1 MASLEISSFDE
12 YSNDYGADELDY
24 NDEEPSLEEMS
35 IDDSLSPIER
45 LSKYSK
51 SDLVL
56 HRLFVVKDIAN
67 AVSGIEDYSSDDC
80 GKLIEILHDLF
91 NDPEALIR
99 QALLE
104 EAPEIAKKFVAEGD
118 SKGYEHMS
126 VAILEHVNELCLDN
140 IDQVRVASYSCLI
153 ELLGILSEEDVEKK
167 VCKQLEKLSEDEAVE
182 SYRIEVL
189 NFIYEACP
197 LLDQKVLEAY
207 FVPIVTLLAKDPMFR
222 VRKACAAAIGNL
234 CKNLGKG
241 SSVDLLLPIFCKF
254 STDDI
259 WGVRKACAESH
270 VLVSESVSDDV
281 RADALTKL
289 FDTLATDQ
297 SRWVRIAA
305 FAQLGPFIATFT
317 PNKPIFQESEGENEE
332 DSGNE
337 EGLIEEANKLLP
349 IPHKLLV
356 YYAHMADPINSKSID
371 NEIVLNC
378 AFNFP
383 AVIFTLGPQCWV
395 CVRKVY
401 KTLSA
406 DLHWKVR
413 KTLAHSIHEVAALIG
428 KEKTERD
435 LVPIFECFIKDL
447 DEVRIGVVK
456 YLSKFLNYVSEKKRR
471 EFLPMFAE
479 LQQTEN
485 KNNWRFRSL
494 LSEQITDL
502 FSFYSRQEVIRYI
515 CPLALDLASDEVSY
529 VRHTAV
535 SKLAVVLSDL
545 LHAREEDKSS
555 TLDEVDDIKEA
566 ILNVFAHN
574 QSYQYR
580 ISFVEFCSHL
590 AFELEKKGCFKVFE
604 TNLFEKMLVHTT
616 DPVPNVRIAAARTLV
631 SFLNSLESLKSNTLC
646 RLKVESALNGLKEDK
661 DKDVVFY
668 ASA

>member
-1 MASLEISSFDE
+1 MWDICLFEYIFFDFRVYFYFVIQVMAAIEISAFEE
-12 YSNDYGADELDY
+12 YGSDDLDY

-67 AVSGIEDYSSDDC
+67 AVSGLEDFENTDC
-80 GKLIEILHDLF
+80 SCLLEILNDLF
-91 NDPEALIR
+91 ADPEALIR

-104 EAPEIAKKFVAEGD
+104 QAPVIARNFIETRKEL
-118 SKGYEHMS
+118 GYQHMS
-126 VAILEHVNELCLDN
+126 TSVLEHVIDLCVDN
-140 IDQVRVASYSCLI
+140 IDQVRLASYSCLI
-153 ELLGILSEEDVEKK
+153 ELIEILSIEDIEKK
-167 VCKQLEKLSEDEAVE
+167 MCSRLERLAEDDAVE

-197 LLDQKVLEAY
+197 LLPQQVLTTF
-207 FVPIVTLLAKDPMFR
+207 FVPMVTVLSKDPMFR

-234 CKNLGKG
+234 CKTLGKG

-259 WGVRKACAESH
+259 WGVRKACAENQ
-270 VLVSESVSDDV
+270 VLVSEAVSDDI
-281 RADALTKL
+281 RSEELTKL

-317 PNKPIFQESEGENEE
+317 PNVPDFAEKSAEKEKKGEDDESGSEIEDEE
-332 DSGNE
+332 
-337 EGLIEEANKLLP
+337 ICEANKLLP

-356 YYAHMADPINSKSID
+356 YYAHMADPVNSKSID

-383 AVIFTLGPQCWV
+383 AVIYTLGPQCWV

-401 KTLSA
+401 KTLAA

-428 KEKTERD
+428 EKRTERD
-435 LVPIFECFIKDL
+435 LVPIFESFIKDL

-456 YLSKFLNYVSEKKRR
+456 YLSKFLKHVSDKRKK
-471 EFLPMFAE
+471 EFLPMLRE
-479 LQQTEN
+479 LQHTEN
-485 KNNWRFRSL
+485 KNNWRFRML
-494 LSEQITDL
+494 LSEQITEL
-502 FSFYSRQEVIRYI
+502 FSFYTRQEVIQHI
-515 CPLALDLASDEVSY
+515 CPLALTLASDEVY
-529 VRHTAV
+529 CVRHTAV
-535 SKLAVVLSDL
+535 SKLASVLADL
-545 LHAREEDKSS
+545 LRAREEDQDQA
-555 TLDEVDDIKEA
+555 LDEVDEIKEA
-566 ILNVFAHN
+566 IINVFSLSK
-574 QSYQYR
+574 SYHYR
-580 ISFVEFCSHL
+580 IS
-590 AFELEKKGCFKVFE
+590 
-604 TNLFEKMLVHTT
+604 
-616 DPVPNVRIAAARTLV
+616 
-631 SFLNSLESLKSNTLC
+631 
-646 RLKVESALNGLKEDK
+646 
-661 DKDVVFY
+661 
-668 ASA
+668 